1 MPEIDPTILA
11 VAFREKSLC
20 CRSSTCVGICPE
32 GAISLNQDDY
42 YPVLDESKCSSC
54 GLCGD
59 VCPGGTVDYKKL
71 NQITFGDDRDP
82 RTFDGRIAQAVV
94 SYAADVP
101 TRSGGAGGGV
111 VTALLSDMLEHGDV
125 DGCVVTRMRKD
136 KPWLGEPFI
145 AHSYDE
151 LCSSQGSR
159 YTVIPL
165 NAIFNEIR
173 ETPGRYAIA
182 ALPCQVQ
189 GLRQALEKD
198 EVLKQ
203 RITSL
208 IGLFCGGALE
218 PYVVPELL
226 QTKGITPDQIS
237 DFEFRGGEWPGKM
250 RAVMADGEIRDLH
263 YSNYKDGAYNYFTGL
278 YMPSRCQVCMDG
290 SCEFSDLSVSDTWT
304 RDEQGNYKFAGH
316 SRILARTERGVEV
329 VQTAIQRESLVAK
342 DVSEDT
348 SYRTHQLQT
357 KRKRLNAPLRAARWQ
372 RKGIPVP
379 KCDRPVP
386 PATVNEQ
393 VTERAVSGL
402 LWLGKYKAFRY
413 PLIKFLTSGSARP
426 LIDLR
431 MWLKKRKYQK
441 SAQSSI

>member
-1 MPEIDPTILA
+1 MQHVDTTVLS

-32 GAISLNQDDY
+32 SAISLNEDDY
-42 YPVLDESKCSSC
+42 YPVLDESKCTGC

-59 VCPGGTVDYKKL
+59 VCPGGTVEYKKL
-71 NQITFGDDRDP
+71 NRLTFGDDHDP
-82 RTFDGRIAQAVV
+82 QTFDGRIAQTFVTH
-94 SYAADVP
+94 AADVP

-111 VTALLSDMLEHGDV
+111 VTALLSDLLEHGDV
-125 DGCVVTRMRKD
+125 DGCVVTRMRQD

-145 AHSYDE
+145 AHDCDE

-165 NAIFNEIR
+165 NAILREIR
-173 ETPGRYAIA
+173 DTPGSYAMA
-182 ALPCQVQ
+182 ALPCQVH
-189 GLRQALEKD
+189 GLRQAFEKD
-198 EVLKQ
+198 TVLNE
-203 RITSL
+203 RVTTVV
-208 IGLFCGGALE
+208 GLFCGGALE

-278 YMPSRCQVCMDG
+278 YMPPRCQVCMDG

-304 RDEQGNYKFAGH
+304 RDKQGNYKFAGH
-316 SRILARTERGVEV
+316 SRILARTQRGVEV
-329 VQTAIQRESLVAK
+329 VQTAIQRGSLIAK
-342 DVSEDT
+342 DVSGD
-348 SYRTHQLQT
+348 SNYQTHQLQT
-357 KRKRLNAPLRAARWQ
+357 KRKRLNAPLRAARWR

-379 KCDRPVP
+379 RYDRPVP
-386 PATVNEQ
+386 QATIRENLS
-393 VTERAVSGL
+393 ERTVSSL
-402 LWLGKYKAFRY
+402 LWLGKHKSFRY

-441 SAQSSI
+441 SAQSSV